1 MEDYDGFDPQRQRTA
16 PSMRSPDLQ
25 YYATGPHPKAQVSSS
40 LFLFLFFSFPGPICV
55 WQAHTMLVD
64 CTRRDVVAGQ
74 LQLPVQRQQER
85 SRSSTGPAQAP
96 VVVSAATIG
105 R

>member
-1 MEDYDGFDPQRQRTA
+1 
-16 PSMRSPDLQ
+16 
-25 YYATGPHPKAQVSSS
+25 
-40 LFLFLFFSFPGPICV
+40 
-55 WQAHTMLVD
+55 MLVD
-64 CTRRDVVAGQ
+64 CTRLEVVAGQ